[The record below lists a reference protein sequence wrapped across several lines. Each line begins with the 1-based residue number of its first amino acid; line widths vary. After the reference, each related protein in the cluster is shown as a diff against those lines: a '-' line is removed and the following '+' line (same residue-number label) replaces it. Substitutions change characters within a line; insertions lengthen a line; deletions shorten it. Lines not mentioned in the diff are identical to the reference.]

1 MWAGLNIC
9 LITFA
14 WSIVVAAFTWI
25 WFLASSFN
33 LRIFC
38 AFEVGRRMN
47 GHGHGTVLVLN

>member
-14 WSIVVAAFTWI
+14 WSIVVCCI
-25 WFLASSFN
+25 YMDWFLASSFN
-33 LRIFC
+33 LRIYR
-38 AFEVGRRMN
+38 AFEAGRRMN